1 MTSTIQFAVPAASER
16 RPGCVRNLLART
28 AAFVVLVTASTT
40 LLALPY
46 LGADQGAEGYAARLE
61 TAFQLAEEA
70 AVRPSL
76 QQALLVSA
84 KKTDRLA
91 MADCGAQVWPHIAV
105 RCLETASR
113 AAVRTVTVEYR
124 LGESSSAL
132 VRLPV
137 QHLASQ

>member
-1 MTSTIQFAVPAASER
+1 MTSTIQFAVPA
-16 RPGCVRNLLART
+16 GVVRNLLART

-46 LGADQGAEGYAARLE
+46 LEANQGAEGYATRLE

-70 AVRPSL
+70 AAQPSPMA
-76 QQALLVSA
+76 ALLVSA
-84 KKTDRLA
+84 KKTDRLP
-91 MADCGAQVWPHIAV
+91 MPYQAD
-105 RCLETASR
+105 
-113 AAVRTVTVEYR
+113 VRTVTVDYP
-124 LGESSSAL
+124 LGDSSSAL

>member
-1 MTSTIQFAVPAASER
+1 MTSTIQFAVPA
-16 RPGCVRNLLART
+16 GVVRNLLART

-46 LGADQGAEGYAARLE
+46 LGADQGGEGYAARLE

-70 AVRPSL
+70 AVQLSVKE
-76 QQALLVSA
+76 ALLVSA
-84 KKTDRLA
+84 KKTDRL
-91 MADCGAQVWPHIAV
+91 PI
-105 RCLETASR
+105 ASR
-113 AAVRTVTVEYR
+113 AVVPTVTVEYP
-124 LGESSSAL
+124 LDDSSSAL

>member
-1 MTSTIQFAVPAASER
+1 MTSTIQFAVPAAPR
-16 RPGCVRNLLART
+16 FVRNLLART

-70 AVRPSL
+70 AVQPGL
-76 QQALLVSA
+76 KEALLVSA

-91 MADCGAQVWPHIAV
+91 MADCGAQVWPHINV